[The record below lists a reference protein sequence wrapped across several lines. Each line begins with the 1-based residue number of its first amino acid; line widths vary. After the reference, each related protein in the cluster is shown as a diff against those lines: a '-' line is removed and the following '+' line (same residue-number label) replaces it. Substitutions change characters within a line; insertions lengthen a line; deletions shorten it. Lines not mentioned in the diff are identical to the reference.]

1 MENKKIFRMRNL
13 NDQLIKHS
21 KRFNM
26 KQIKKL
32 NIFFVY
38 RLLEKLTE
46 IDSDEVFH
54 LTKSL
59 NEKLSNLD
67 FKSKEDVKEYKKAY
81 KLLFNVIKKQ
91 YPNYVKKVIRNKG
104 TLIASS
110 STLGSSNSSV
120 SAGAVGAAVA
130 VASSMNFDNVYIK
143 FNCMTIPIDAN

>member
-1 MENKKIFRMRNL
+1 MGNIKTYGISNL

-26 KQIKKL
+26 KQKRKL
-32 NIFFVY
+32 NIFFIFK
-38 RLLEKLTE
+38 LLEKLTE

-81 KLLFNVIKKQ
+81 KLLVNVIKKK
-91 YPNYVKKVIRNKG
+91 YPNYVKKIIKNKG

-110 STLGSSNSSV
+110 STLGTSNSSV

-130 VASSMNFDNVYIK
+130 VASSMNFDNVYMK
-143 FNCMTIPIDAN
+143 KEK